1 MREKAPVHR
10 YDREKVL
17 AAIAKLKGPDQFF
30 SLFGGEPMVL
40 NFDHF
45 EELLRISFERWG
57 KSGLQTNGSLITD
70 RYIDLFDKY
79 KSHVGISLD
88 GPDDLNDSRW
98 AGTLDATR
106 KRTAQTLWAIDAL
119 CARAKKTPHLLPSL
133 IVTLHAGNCAPD
145 KFPRLVEWFR
155 SLNQQGIKS
164 VNLHVM
170 EMDSKASK
178 WYMTPDDV
186 ADRLIDLWNLQD
198 ELDTL
203 KFLKFEEI
211 MKLLQGKDDVVCVW
225 HACDPWNTSAV
236 QGIEHDG
243 APSHC
248 SRTNKD
254 GKNWLPAEGFGHKGT
269 HATVNFYTS
278 ARSFERQMAL
288 YVTPQE
294 VGGCKGCEY
303 WLMCLG
309 HCPGTGEGGDW
320 RMRTN
325 YCQTFKRLF
334 AEGTKRLKAVGVK
347 PLPEWKNRH
356 DMERRMYELWTRE
369 QAPRLGAVIQE
380 VTEYAKK
387 GMVPVP
393 GGYHGDHSDGV

>member
-1 MREKAPVHR
+1 
-10 YDREKVL
+10 
-17 AAIAKLKGPDQFF
+17 
-30 SLFGGEPMVL
+30 
-40 NFDHF
+40 
-45 EELLRISFERWG
+45 
-57 KSGLQTNGSLITD
+57 
-70 RYIDLFDKY
+70 
-79 KSHVGISLD
+79 
-88 GPDDLNDSRW
+88 
-98 AGTLDATR
+98 
-106 KRTAQTLWAIDAL
+106 
-119 CARAKKTPHLLPSL
+119 
-133 IVTLHAGNCAPD
+133 
-145 KFPRLVEWFR
+145 
-155 SLNQQGIKS
+155 
-164 VNLHVM
+164 
-170 EMDSKASK
+170 MDSKASK

-254 GKNWLPAEGFGHKGT
+254 GKNWLPAEGFGHKGA
-269 HATVNFYTS
+269 HATVQFYTS

-294 VGGCKGCEY
+294 VGGCKDCEY